1 MMDLIQF
8 LEIQE
13 EELSKILEEAGTIF
27 EKGKIDLIINM
38 KIKKIHMNK
47 KDKLELISKENH
59 LASLLQ
65 NLVMIN
71 IKIIKDNLEK
81 ELKEMSSYMIRM
93 ILNK

>member
-13 EELSKILEEAGTIF
+13 EESIKIMEEADTIF
-27 EKGKIDLIINM
+27 ENDKTDHIINM

-47 KDKLELISKENH
+47 KDKLEQILKENH

-65 NLVMIN
+65 NLVTIN

-81 ELKEMSSYMIRM
+81 ELKEMSSYMIIM

>member
-13 EELSKILEEAGTIF
+13 EELSKILEEADTIF
-27 EKGKIDLIINM
+27 EKDKIDLIINM

-47 KDKLELISKENH
+47 KDKLEQISKENH
-59 LASLLQ
+59 PVSLLQ
-65 NLVMIN
+65 NLVTIN

-81 ELKEMSSYMIRM
+81 ELKEMSSYRIRM

>member
-13 EELSKILEEAGTIF
+13 EELSKILEEADTIL
-27 EKGKIDLIINM
+27 EKDKTDPIINM

-59 LASLLQ
+59 PVSLLQ
-65 NLVMIN
+65 NLVTIN

-93 ILNK
+93 IHNK